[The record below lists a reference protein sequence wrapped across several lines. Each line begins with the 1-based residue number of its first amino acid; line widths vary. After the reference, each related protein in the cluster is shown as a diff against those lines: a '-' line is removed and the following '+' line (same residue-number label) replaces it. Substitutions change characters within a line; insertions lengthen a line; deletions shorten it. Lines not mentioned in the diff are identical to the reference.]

1 MTPQEH
7 ELISGLFDRLSRL
20 EAQPRDAEA
29 ERAIAEGLSR
39 APHAIYALVQ
49 TVLVQDEALKAA
61 NARIEQLQAAVG
73 AGGQATRAPGG
84 FLDNVRDALFGHPEE
99 RRPSSVPPVGAPQRP
114 AYPPPPPSAPQ
125 GGAMPQGG
133 YAPAGQGPSFLGT
146 AAAAAAG
153 TIGGSLLLG
162 GIRSMLGGIG
172 QGPFAGT
179 FGGLAGTPVEVIH
192 ESVRPQDSP
201 WADSGDLSDQAGASD
216 IDRDDGAFADSGDA
230 DTGADYA
237 DDDDGSFD
245 DDSGGGSDYA

>member
-20 EAQPRDAEA
+20 ETQPRDAEA

-61 NARIEQLQAAVG
+61 NARIEQLQAALG
-73 AGGQATRAPGG
+73 SGGQAARPPGG

-114 AYPPPPPSAPQ
+114 AYPPPPPPPNAPQ

-133 YAPAGQGPSFLGT
+133 YAPTGQGPSFLGT

-162 GIRSMLGGIG
+162 GVGH
-172 QGPFAGT
+172 GPFAGT
-179 FGGLAGTPVEVIH
+179 FGGLAGTPVEVVN
-192 ESVRPQDSP
+192 EYVRPQDSP
-201 WADSGDLSDQAGASD
+201 WADSGDLADQAGASD
-216 IDRDDGAFADSGDA
+216 IDRDDGPFADSGDA

-237 DDDDGSFD
+237 DYDDGSFD
-245 DDSGGGSDYA
+245 DDSSGGSDYA